1 MTIRILIADDEALLR
16 MAFATIL
23 EAQPDM
29 APVGEAADGAQAVRL
44 ARELRPDVV
53 LMDVRMPG
61 TDGIE
66 ATRQITLASPR
77 SRVLILTT
85 FDLDEYAFAGL
96 GAGASGFLLKNT
108 RPEELLTAIRNVAA
122 GDAALSPRITRR
134 LLEDFRPHLPDG
146 TRTGP
151 GNGNGNGRDERLGR
165 LSARERDVLLQV
177 GRGLSNAEIAAALY
191 LAEATVKSHLGRILH
206 KLELRD
212 RIQAV
217 VFAYENRLVPP
228 A

>member
-16 MAFATIL
+16 MAFGTIL

-66 ATRQITLASPR
+66 ATRQVTRVSPR

-108 RPEELLTAIRNVAA
+108 RPEELLTAIRSVAA
-122 GDAALSPRITRR
+122 GDAVLSPRITRR
-134 LLEDFRPHLPDG
+134 LLENLRPYLPH
-146 TRTGP
+146 
-151 GNGNGNGRDERLGR
+151 GNGTDHDERLSR
-165 LSARERDVLLQV
+165 LSARERDVLVKV
-177 GRGLSNAEIAAALY
+177 GCGLSNAEIAAALY
-191 LAEATVKSHLGRILH
+191 LAEATVKSHLGRILQ
-206 KLELRD
+206 KLGLRD

-217 VFAYENRLVPP
+217 VFAYESRLVHP

>member
-1 MTIRILIADDEALLR
+1 MTIRILVADDEALLR
-16 MAFATIL
+16 MAFATVL
-23 EAQPDM
+23 DSQPDM
-29 APVGEAADGAQAVRL
+29 APVGEAADGDQAVRL

-66 ATRQITLASPR
+66 ATRRVVEASPG

-96 GAGASGFLLKNT
+96 HAGASGFLLKNT
-108 RPEELLTAIRNVAA
+108 RPEELLAAIRSVAA
-122 GDAALSPRITRR
+122 GDAVVSPRITRR
-134 LLEDFRPHLPDG
+134 LLEGLRPHLPDG
-146 TRTGP
+146 GGARAV
-151 GNGNGNGRDERLGR
+151 RSEHEERLAR
-165 LSARERDVLLQV
+165 LSAREREVLVRV
-177 GRGLSNAEIAAALY
+177 GRGLSNSEIAAALC

-206 KLELRD
+206 KLGLRD

-217 VFAYENRLVPP
+217 VFAYESRLVGP

>member
-16 MAFATIL
+16 MAFATVL

-29 APVGEAADGAQAVRL
+29 APVGEAADGAQAVHL
-44 ARELRPDVV
+44 ARQLRPDVV

-61 TDGIE
+61 MDGIE
-66 ATRQITLASPR
+66 ATRQVVGACPG

-96 GAGASGFLLKNT
+96 NAGASGFLLKNT

-122 GDAALSPRITRR
+122 GDAVISPRITRR
-134 LLEDFRPHLPDG
+134 LLENARPHLPG
-146 TRTGP
+146 
-151 GNGNGNGRDERLGR
+151 GRSAENDERLAR
-165 LSARERDVLLQV
+165 LSAREREVLVQV

-206 KLELRD
+206 KLDLRD

-217 VFAYENRLVPP
+217 VFAYESRLVHP

>member
-16 MAFATIL
+16 MAFSTVL
-23 EAQPDM
+23 ETQPDM
-29 APVGEAADGAQAVRL
+29 APVGEAADGVQAIRL
-44 ARELRPDVV
+44 ARDLRPDVV

-66 ATRQITLASPR
+66 ATRQVIRISPQ

-85 FDLDEYAFAGL
+85 FDLDEYAFTAL
-96 GAGASGFLLKNT
+96 KAGASGFLLKNT
-108 RPEELLTAIRNVAA
+108 RPEELLTAIRSVAA
-122 GDAALSPRITRR
+122 GDAVVSPRITRR
-134 LLEDFRPHLPDG
+134 LLENLRPHIPDG
-146 TRTGP
+146 SSVD
-151 GNGNGNGRDERLGR
+151 RDERLSR
-165 LSARERDVLLQV
+165 LSAREREVLIKV
-177 GRGLSNAEIAAALY
+177 GCGLSNTEIAATLY
-191 LAEATVKSHLGRILH
+191 LAEATVKSHLGRILQ

-217 VFAYENRLVPP
+217 IFAYESRLIHP

>member
-1 MTIRILIADDEALLR
+1 MTIRVLVADDEALLR
-16 MAFATIL
+16 MAFATVL

-29 APVGEAADGAQAVRL
+29 APVGEAADGDEAVRL

-66 ATRQITLASPR
+66 ATRKLVEVSPG

-96 GAGASGFLLKNT
+96 HAGASGFLLKNT
-108 RPEELLTAIRNVAA
+108 RPEELLTAIRDVAA
-122 GDAALSPRITRR
+122 GDAVVSPRITRR
-134 LLEDFRPHLPDG
+134 LLDGLRPHLPDG
-146 TRTGP
+146 SGGARAVRSE
-151 GNGNGNGRDERLGR
+151 RDERLAR
-165 LSARERDVLLQV
+165 LSAREREVLVQV
-177 GRGLSNAEIAAALY
+177 GRGLSNTEIAATLH

-217 VFAYENRLVPP
+217 VFAYESRLVHP

>member
-16 MAFATIL
+16 MAFGTVL

-66 ATRQITLASPR
+66 ATRQIVALCPQ

-85 FDLDEYAFAGL
+85 FDLDDYAFAGL
-96 GAGASGFLLKNT
+96 NAGASGFLLKNT
-108 RPEELLTAIRNVAA
+108 RPEELLTAIRSVAA
-122 GDAALSPRITRR
+122 GDAVVSPRITRR
-134 LLEDFRPHLPDG
+134 LLEHFRPHIPGGSGAG
-146 TRTGP
+146 TEHG
-151 GNGNGNGRDERLGR
+151 ERLSR
-165 LSARERDVLLQV
+165 LSAREREVLVQV
-177 GRGLSNAEIAAALY
+177 GHGLSNTEIAAALY

-217 VFAYENRLVPP
+217 VFAYESRLVHP

>member
-16 MAFATIL
+16 MAFSTVL

-29 APVGEAADGAQAVRL
+29 APVGEAADGMEAVRL

-66 ATRQITLASPR
+66 ATRQVIRFSPQ

-96 GAGASGFLLKNT
+96 NAGASGFLLKNT
-108 RPEELLTAIRNVAA
+108 RPEELLTAIRSVAA
-122 GDAALSPRITRR
+122 GDAVVSPRITRR
-134 LLEDFRPHLPDG
+134 LLENLCPHIPDG
-146 TRTGP
+146 GSAD
-151 GNGNGNGRDERLGR
+151 RDERLRR
-165 LSARERDVLLQV
+165 LSAREREVLVQV
-177 GRGLSNAEIAAALY
+177 GRGLSNTEIAAALY
-191 LAEATVKSHLGRILH
+191 LAEATVKSHLGRILQ

-217 VFAYENRLVPP
+217 IFAYESRLIHP

>member
-16 MAFATIL
+16 MAFSTVL
-23 EAQPDM
+23 ETQPDM
-29 APVGEAADGAQAVRL
+29 APVGEAADGVQAIRL
-44 ARELRPDVV
+44 ARDLRPDVV

-66 ATRQITLASPR
+66 ATRQVIRISPQ

-85 FDLDEYAFAGL
+85 FDLDEYAFTAL
-96 GAGASGFLLKNT
+96 KAGASGFLLKNT
-108 RPEELLTAIRNVAA
+108 RPEELLTAIRSVAA
-122 GDAALSPRITRR
+122 GDAVVSPRITRR
-134 LLEDFRPHLPDG
+134 LLENLRPHIPDG
-146 TRTGP
+146 SSAD
-151 GNGNGNGRDERLGR
+151 RDERLSR
-165 LSARERDVLLQV
+165 LSAREREVLIKV
-177 GRGLSNAEIAAALY
+177 GCGLSNTEIAATLY
-191 LAEATVKSHLGRILH
+191 LAEATVKSHLGRILQ

-217 VFAYENRLVPP
+217 IFAYESRLIHP

>member
-16 MAFATIL
+16 MAFSTVL
-23 EAQPDM
+23 KTQPDM
-29 APVGEAADGAQAVRL
+29 APVGEAADGIQAIRL
-44 ARELRPDVV
+44 AQDLRPDVV

-66 ATRQITLASPR
+66 ATREVIRISPQ

-85 FDLDEYAFAGL
+85 FDLDEYAFTAL
-96 GAGASGFLLKNT
+96 KAGASGFLLKNT
-108 RPEELLTAIRNVAA
+108 RPEELLTAIRSVAA
-122 GDAALSPRITRR
+122 GDAVVSPRITRR
-134 LLEDFRPHLPDG
+134 LLENLRPHIPDG
-146 TRTGP
+146 SSAERE
-151 GNGNGNGRDERLGR
+151 ERLSR
-165 LSARERDVLLQV
+165 LSAREREVLIQV
-177 GRGLSNAEIAAALY
+177 GCGLSNTEIAATLY
-191 LAEATVKSHLGRILH
+191 LAEATVKSHLGRILQ

-217 VFAYENRLVPP
+217 IFAYESRLIHP

>member
-1 MTIRILIADDEALLR
+1 MTIRVLIVDDEALLR
-16 MAFATIL
+16 MAFGTVL
-23 EAQPDM
+23 ETQPDM
-29 APVGEAADGAQAVRL
+29 APVGEAADGDEAVHR

-66 ATRQITLASPR
+66 ATRRVLEVSPR

-108 RPEELLTAIRNVAA
+108 RPEEFLTAIRAVHA
-122 GDAALSPRITRR
+122 GDAVVSPRITRR
-134 LLEDFRPHLPDG
+134 LLESLRPYPPDG
-146 TRTGP
+146 GTDHG
-151 GNGNGNGRDERLGR
+151 ERLGR
-165 LSARERDVLLQV
+165 LSAREREVLVQV
-177 GRGLSNAEIAAALY
+177 GRGLSNSEIAAELF
-191 LAEATVKSHLGRILH
+191 LAEATVKAHLGRVLH
-206 KLELRD
+206 KLDLRD
-212 RIQAV
+212 RTQAV
-217 VFAYENRLVPP
+217 VFAYDSRLVHP

>member
-16 MAFATIL
+16 MAFGTVL

-66 ATRQITLASPR
+66 ATRQIVRSCPR

-108 RPEELLTAIRNVAA
+108 RPEELLTAIRSVAA
-122 GDAALSPRITRR
+122 GDAVVSPRITRR
-134 LLEDFRPHLPDG
+134 LLENLRPHLPDG
-146 TRTGP
+146 RTARG
-151 GNGNGNGRDERLGR
+151 DERLGR
-165 LSARERDVLLQV
+165 LSAREREVLVEV
-177 GRGLSNAEIAAALY
+177 GRGLSNSEIAATLR
-191 LAEATVKSHLGRILH
+191 LAEATVKSHLGRILQ

-217 VFAYENRLVPP
+217 VFAYESRLVHPT
-228 A
+228 

>member
-1 MTIRILIADDEALLR
+1 MTIRVLVADDEALLR
-16 MAFATIL
+16 MAFTTIL
-23 EAQPDM
+23 DAQPDM
-29 APVGEAADGAQAVRL
+29 TPVGEAADGAHAVRL

-53 LMDVRMPG
+53 LMDIRMPG

-66 ATRQITLASPR
+66 ATRRLTDACPL

-85 FDLDEYAFAGL
+85 FDLDEYAFAAL
-96 GAGASGFLLKNT
+96 DAGASGFLLKNT
-108 RPEELLTAIRNVAA
+108 RPDELLAAIRSVAA

-134 LLEDFRPHLPDG
+134 LLDDVRPHLAG
-146 TRTGP
+146 AAAA
-151 GNGNGNGRDERLGR
+151 GRHEERLGR
-165 LSARERDVLLQV
+165 LSAREREVLVEV
-177 GRGLSNAEIAAALY
+177 GRGLSNAEIAARLH

-217 VFAYENRLVPP
+217 VLAHESGLVPLP
-228 A
+228 

>member
-1 MTIRILIADDEALLR
+1 MTLRILIVDDEALLR
-16 MAFATIL
+16 MAFSTIL

-29 APVGEAADGAQAVRL
+29 TPVGEASDGLQAVRL
-44 ARELRPDVV
+44 ARQLRPDVV

-66 ATRQITLASPR
+66 ATRQVIRASPR
-77 SRVLILTT
+77 SRVLILTI
-85 FDLDEYAFAGL
+85 FDLDEYAFAAL

-108 RPEELLTAIRNVAA
+108 RPERLLTAIRSVAA
-122 GDAALSPRITRR
+122 GDAVVSPRITRR
-134 LLEDFRPHLPDG
+134 LLEHFRPHIPDG
-146 TRTGP
+146 RSADGA
-151 GNGNGNGRDERLGR
+151 ERLSR
-165 LSARERDVLLQV
+165 LSAREREVLVRV
-177 GRGLSNAEIAAALY
+177 GRGLSNTEIATDLH
-191 LAEATVKSHLGRILH
+191 LAEATVKAHLGRILH

-217 VFAYENRLVPP
+217 VFAHESRLIDP

>member
-16 MAFATIL
+16 MAFGTVL
-23 EAQPDM
+23 DAQPDM
-29 APVGEAADGAQAVRL
+29 TPVGEAADGSQAVRL
-44 ARELRPDVV
+44 VRELRPDVV

-66 ATRQITLASPR
+66 ATRQIVRIAPQSK
-77 SRVLILTT
+77 VLILTT

-96 GAGASGFLLKNT
+96 NAGASGFLLKNT

-122 GDAALSPRITRR
+122 GDAVLSPRITRR
-134 LLEDFRPHLPDG
+134 LLEDLRPHIPDG
-146 TRTGP
+146 GGTHHD
-151 GNGNGNGRDERLGR
+151 GRLERLSG
-165 LSARERDVLLQV
+165 REREVLVQV
-177 GRGLSNAEIAAALY
+177 ACGLSNTEIAATLH

-217 VFAYENRLVPP
+217 IFAYEHRLVHP

>member
-16 MAFATIL
+16 MAFGTVL

-29 APVGEAADGAQAVRL
+29 TPVGEAEDGAQAVRL

-66 ATRQITLASPR
+66 ATRQVVEVSPQ

-85 FDLDEYAFAGL
+85 FDLDVYAFAGL
-96 GAGASGFLLKNT
+96 AAGASGFLLKNT

-122 GDAALSPRITRR
+122 GDAVLSPRITRR

-146 TRTGP
+146 GTAV
-151 GNGNGNGRDERLGR
+151 RDERLDR
-165 LSARERDVLLQV
+165 LSAREREVLVEV

-217 VFAYENRLVPP
+217 VFAHDNRLIRP

>member
-16 MAFATIL
+16 MAFSTVL

-29 APVGEAADGAQAVRL
+29 APVGEAADGSQAVRL

-66 ATRQITLASPR
+66 ATRQIVGTVPH

-96 GAGASGFLLKNT
+96 NAGASGFLLKNT

-122 GDAALSPRITRR
+122 GDAVLSPRITRR
-134 LLEDFRPHLPDG
+134 LLEDLRPHIPDG
-146 TRTGP
+146 GSAHH
-151 GNGNGNGRDERLGR
+151 DERLDR
-165 LSARERDVLLQV
+165 LSAREREVLVQV
-177 GRGLSNAEIAAALY
+177 GRGLSNTEIAATLY

-217 VFAYENRLVPP
+217 IFAYENRLVHP

>member
-1 MTIRILIADDEALLR
+1 MTIRILVADDEALLR
-16 MAFATIL
+16 MAFGTVL
-23 EAQPDM
+23 DAQPDM
-29 APVGEAADGAQAVRL
+29 APVGEAADGDQAVRL

-66 ATRQITLASPR
+66 ATRQIVEVSPG

-85 FDLDEYAFAGL
+85 FDLDAYAFAGL
-96 GAGASGFLLKNT
+96 HAGASGFLLKNT
-108 RPEELLTAIRNVAA
+108 RPEELLTAIRSVAA
-122 GDAALSPRITRR
+122 GDAVVSPRITRR
-134 LLEDFRPHLPDG
+134 LLEGFRPHLPDG
-146 TRTGP
+146 SDDARAA
-151 GNGNGNGRDERLGR
+151 RSEHDERLAR
-165 LSARERDVLLQV
+165 LSAREREVLVQV
-177 GRGLSNAEIAAALY
+177 GRGLSNTEIAAALY

-217 VFAYENRLVPP
+217 VFAYESRLVHP

>member
-1 MTIRILIADDEALLR
+1 MTIRILIAEDETLLR
-16 MAFATIL
+16 MAFSTVL

-29 APVGEAADGAQAVRL
+29 APVGEAANGTEAIRL

-66 ATRQITLASPR
+66 ATRQVIRISPQ

-96 GAGASGFLLKNT
+96 NAGASGFLLKNA
-108 RPEELLTAIRNVAA
+108 RPAELLTAIRSVAA
-122 GDAALSPRITRR
+122 GDAVVSPRITRR
-134 LLEDFRPHLPDG
+134 LLESFRPHIPDG
-146 TRTGP
+146 RSAD
-151 GNGNGNGRDERLGR
+151 RDERLSR
-165 LSARERDVLLQV
+165 LSAREREVLIQV
-177 GRGLSNAEIAAALY
+177 GCGLSNPEIAAALY
-191 LAEATVKSHLGRILH
+191 LAEATVKSHLGRILQ

-217 VFAYENRLVPP
+217 IFACESRLIRP

>member
-16 MAFATIL
+16 MAFSTIV

-29 APVGEAADGAQAVRL
+29 APVGEATDGTQAVRL

-53 LMDVRMPG
+53 LMDVRMPQ

-66 ATRQITLASPR
+66 ATRQIVRVSPQ
-77 SRVLILTT
+77 SGVLILTT
-85 FDLDEYAFAGL
+85 FDLDEYALAGL
-96 GAGASGFLLKNT
+96 QAGASGFLLKNT
-108 RPEELLTAIRNVAA
+108 RPEELLAAIRSVAA
-122 GDAALSPRITRR
+122 GDAVVSPRITRR
-134 LLEDFRPHLPDG
+134 LLESLRPHIPDA
-146 TRTGP
+146 RSAD
-151 GNGNGNGRDERLGR
+151 RDERLGR
-165 LSARERDVLLQV
+165 LSAREREVLIQV
-177 GRGLSNAEIAAALY
+177 GRGLSNTEIAAALY

-217 VFAYENRLVPP
+217 IFAYENRLVHP

>member
-16 MAFATIL
+16 MAFSTVL

-29 APVGEAADGAQAVRL
+29 APVGEAADGMQAVRL

-66 ATRQITLASPR
+66 ATRQVIRVSPP

-108 RPEELLTAIRNVAA
+108 RPEELLTAIRGVAA
-122 GDAALSPRITRR
+122 GDAVVSPRITRR
-134 LLEDFRPHLPDG
+134 LLEHLRPRLPDG
-146 TRTGP
+146 SGTE
-151 GNGNGNGRDERLGR
+151 RDERLSR
-165 LSARERDVLLQV
+165 LSAREREVLVQV
-177 GRGLSNAEIAAALY
+177 GRGLSNTEIAATLY
-191 LAEATVKSHLGRILH
+191 LAEATVKSHLGRILQ
-206 KLELRD
+206 KLGLRD

-217 VFAYENRLVPP
+217 VFAYESRLVRP

>member
-16 MAFATIL
+16 MAFSTVL

-29 APVGEAADGAQAVRL
+29 APVGEAADGMEAVRL

-66 ATRQITLASPR
+66 ATRQVIRFSPQ

-96 GAGASGFLLKNT
+96 NAGASGFLLKNT
-108 RPEELLTAIRNVAA
+108 RPEELLTAIRSVAA
-122 GDAALSPRITRR
+122 GDAVVSPRITRR
-134 LLEDFRPHLPDG
+134 LLENLCPHLPDG
-146 TRTGP
+146 SGA
-151 GNGNGNGRDERLGR
+151 GRDERLSR
-165 LSARERDVLLQV
+165 LSAREREVLVQV
-177 GRGLSNAEIAAALY
+177 GRGLSNTEIAAALY
-191 LAEATVKSHLGRILH
+191 LAEATVKSHLGRILP
-206 KLELRD
+206 KLGLRD
-212 RIQAV
+212 RVQAV
-217 VFAYENRLVPP
+217 IFAYESRLIGVSPR
-228 A
+228 

>member
-16 MAFATIL
+16 MAFGTVL

-66 ATRQITLASPR
+66 ATRQVVRVSPR

-96 GAGASGFLLKNT
+96 RAGASGFLVKNT
-108 RPEELLTAIRNVAA
+108 RPEELLAAIRNVAA
-122 GDAALSPRITRR
+122 GDAVVSPRITRR
-134 LLEDFRPHLPDG
+134 LLEDLRPHIPDG
-146 TRTGP
+146 SAAERTQ
-151 GNGNGNGRDERLGR
+151 RLNR
-165 LSARERDVLLQV
+165 LSAREREVLVQV
-177 GRGLSNAEIAAALY
+177 GAGRSNTEIAAALD

-217 VFAYENRLVPP
+217 VFAYESRLVHP

>member
-16 MAFATIL
+16 LAFGTVL

-29 APVGEAADGAQAVRL
+29 VPVGEASDGTEAVRL

-66 ATRQITLASPR
+66 ATRQVIRTSPQ

-96 GAGASGFLLKNT
+96 HAGASGFLLKNT
-108 RPEELLTAIRNVAA
+108 RPEELLTAIRSVAA
-122 GDAALSPRITRR
+122 GDAVVSPRITRR
-134 LLEDFRPHLPDG
+134 LLENLCPHLPDG
-146 TRTGP
+146 SGAA
-151 GNGNGNGRDERLGR
+151 RDERLGR
-165 LSARERDVLLQV
+165 LSAREREVLVAV
-177 GRGLSNAEIAAALY
+177 GGGLSNTEIAASLHM
-191 LAEATVKSHLGRILH
+191 AEGTVKSHLGRILQ

-212 RIQAV
+212 RVQAV
-217 VFAYENRLVPP
+217 IFAYENRLIHLP
-228 A
+228 

>member
-1 MTIRILIADDEALLR
+1 MTIRVLIADDEALLR
-16 MAFATIL
+16 MAFGTVL
-23 EAQPDM
+23 EVQPDM
-29 APVGEAADGAQAVRL
+29 APVGEAADGTEAVRL

-66 ATRQITLASPR
+66 ATRQVVRVSPR

-85 FDLDEYAFAGL
+85 FDLDEHAFAGL
-96 GAGASGFLLKNT
+96 HAGASGFLLKNT
-108 RPEELLTAIRNVAA
+108 RPEELLAAIRSVAA
-122 GDAALSPRITRR
+122 GDAVVSPRITRR
-134 LLEDFRPHLPDG
+134 LLENLRPHA
-146 TRTGP
+146 P
-151 GNGNGNGRDERLGR
+151 GSVSADRGERLGR
-165 LSARERDVLLQV
+165 LSAREREVLAQV
-177 GRGLSNAEIAAALY
+177 GRGLTNTEIAAALH

-212 RIQAV
+212 RVQAV
-217 VFAYENRLVPP
+217 IFAYESRLIHL

>member
-16 MAFATIL
+16 MAFGTVL

-44 ARELRPDVV
+44 TRELRPDVV

-66 ATRQITLASPR
+66 ATRQIIRTSPR

-96 GAGASGFLLKNT
+96 AAGASGFLLKNT

-122 GDAALSPRITRR
+122 GDAVVSPRITRR
-134 LLEDFRPHLPDG
+134 LLEHLRPHLPTG
-146 TRTGP
+146 TGDEH
-151 GNGNGNGRDERLGR
+151 DERLSR
-165 LSARERDVLLQV
+165 LSTREREVLVQV
-177 GRGLSNAEIAAALY
+177 GCGLSNTEIATALY

-217 VFAYENRLVPP
+217 VFAYESRLIHPT
-228 A
+228 

>member
-1 MTIRILIADDEALLR
+1 MTLRILIVDDEALLR
-16 MAFATIL
+16 MAFSTIL

-29 APVGEAADGAQAVRL
+29 TPVGEASDGDQAVRL
-44 ARELRPDVV
+44 ARQLRPDVV

-66 ATRQITLASPR
+66 ATRQVIRASPR
-77 SRVLILTT
+77 SRVLILTI

-108 RPEELLTAIRNVAA
+108 RPEQLLTAIRSVAA
-122 GDAALSPRITRR
+122 GDAVVSPRITRR
-134 LLEDFRPHLPDG
+134 LLEHLRPHIPDG
-146 TRTGP
+146 SGAD
-151 GNGNGNGRDERLGR
+151 RDERLSR
-165 LSARERDVLLQV
+165 LSAREREVLIQV
-177 GRGLSNAEIAAALY
+177 GRGLSNTEIATALH
-191 LAEATVKSHLGRILH
+191 LAEATVKAHLGRILP

-217 VFAYENRLVPP
+217 VFAHESHLIDP

>member
-16 MAFATIL
+16 MAFGTVL

-29 APVGEAADGAQAVRL
+29 APVGEAADGAEAVRL

-66 ATRQITLASPR
+66 ATRRLVRASPQ

-96 GAGASGFLLKNT
+96 DAGASGFLLKNT
-108 RPEELLTAIRNVAA
+108 RPEELLTAIRSVAA
-122 GDAALSPRITRR
+122 GDAVVSPRITRL
-134 LLEDFRPHLPDG
+134 LLENFRPHLPGSRD
-146 TRTGP
+146 TARDTA
-151 GNGNGNGRDERLGR
+151 RDERLRR
-165 LSARERDVLLQV
+165 LTPREREVLVQV
-177 GRGLSNAEIAAALY
+177 GRGLSNTEIAATLH
-191 LAEATVKSHLGRILH
+191 LAEATVKSHLGRVLQ

-217 VFAYENRLVPP
+217 VFAYESRLVHPT
-228 A
+228 

>member
-16 MAFATIL
+16 MAFATVL

-29 APVGEAADGAQAVRL
+29 APVGEAADGDQAVRL
-44 ARELRPDVV
+44 AGELRPDVV

-66 ATRQITLASPR
+66 ATRRVVEASPR

-96 GAGASGFLLKNT
+96 NAGASGFLLKNT
-108 RPEELLTAIRNVAA
+108 RPEELLTAIRSVSE
-122 GDAALSPRITRR
+122 GDAVVSPRFTRR
-134 LLEDFRPHLPDG
+134 LLEHLRPHIPDG
-146 TRTGP
+146 GGGATR
-151 GNGNGNGRDERLGR
+151 DKRLGL
-165 LSARERDVLLQV
+165 LSAREREVLVHV
-177 GRGLSNAEIAAALY
+177 GRGRSNTEIAAALH

-217 VFAYENRLVPP
+217 IFAYESRLIHRT
-228 A
+228 